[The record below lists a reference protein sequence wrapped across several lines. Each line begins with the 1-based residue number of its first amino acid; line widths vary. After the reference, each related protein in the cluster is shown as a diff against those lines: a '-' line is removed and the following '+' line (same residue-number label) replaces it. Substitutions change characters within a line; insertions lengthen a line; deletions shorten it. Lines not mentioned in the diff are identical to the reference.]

1 MSEIRTRKNDKY
13 INNENIGLGMLNR
26 SKVHLNRFGTIQVV
40 KNYREILKPCYNK
53 EKHANEGG
61 PILKPV
67 GPSSLCKTVK
77 NLNSLE
83 NQFNTIKETPTD
95 SIRKLKLSNSLKI
108 MLDRLNVSLL

>member
-53 EKHANEGG
+53 EKHVNEGG
-61 PILKPV
+61 PILKHI
-67 GPSSLCKTVK
+67 GPSSPCKTVK

-83 NQFNTIKETPTD
+83 NQFNTIQKTP
-95 SIRKLKLSNSLKI
+95 
-108 MLDRLNVSLL
+108 